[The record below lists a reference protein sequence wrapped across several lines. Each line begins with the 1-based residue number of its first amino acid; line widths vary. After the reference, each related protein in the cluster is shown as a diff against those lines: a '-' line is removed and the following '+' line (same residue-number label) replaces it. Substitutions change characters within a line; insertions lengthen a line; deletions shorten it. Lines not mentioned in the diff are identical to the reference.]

1 LAPDP
6 RFYSAVIVAGASEA
20 QVEAACPALAAAD
33 GLIAV
38 DEADGGTRLFFAT
51 AEDRDRALA
60 LVQRLWP
67 GADATPAEISDENWA
82 ERSQAAITAVR
93 VGAITVAPPWDVPSD
108 PEAGLVLVIQP
119 SMGFGTAHHQ
129 STRLCLRL
137 LQTYD
142 ATGRR
147 VLDVGTGS
155 GVLAIAALKRG
166 AATVI
171 AADYDADAILSAA
184 ENLDLNQAQAVQLLT
199 LDLADASAL
208 AAEPFDLVFANLTG
222 GLLQRFAAQ
231 LSALVADGGAL
242 ITSGYQ
248 LDERA
253 DVDAAFAAA
262 GRRVAEALVE
272 DDWCGQMYR

>member
-6 RFYSAVIVAGASEA
+6 RFYAALVIAGTGNAV
-20 QVEAACPALAAAD
+20 VEDVCPALVAAD
-33 GLIAV
+33 GLLAV
-38 DEADGGTRLFFAT
+38 DEADGTTRLFFAS
-51 AEDRDRALA
+51 AEERDRALA
-60 LVQRLWP
+60 IAQRAWP
-67 GADATPAEISDENWA
+67 DGRAAAAEISDENWA

-93 VGAITVAPPWDVPSD
+93 VDGITVAPPWDVPAD
-108 PEAGLVLVIQP
+108 ADANLVIVIQP

-137 LQTYD
+137 LQSLD
-142 ATGRR
+142 ASGAR

-166 AATVI
+166 AGTVI
-171 AADYDADAILSAA
+171 GADYDADAIQSAA
-184 ENLDLNQAQAVQLLT
+184 ENLALNDASAVRLLT
-199 LDLADASAL
+199 MDLADEVAL
-208 AAEPFDLVFANLTG
+208 ADERFDVVFANLTG
-222 GLLQRFAAQ
+222 GLLQRFAGR
-231 LSALVADGGAL
+231 LSALVAPDGAL

-248 LDERA
+248 LDERR

-262 GRRVAEALVE
+262 GRAVTASMVE